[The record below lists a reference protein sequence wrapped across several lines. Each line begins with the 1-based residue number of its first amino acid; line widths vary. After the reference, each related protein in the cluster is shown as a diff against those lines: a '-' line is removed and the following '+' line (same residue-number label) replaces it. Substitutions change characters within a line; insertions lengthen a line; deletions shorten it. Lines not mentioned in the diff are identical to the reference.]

1 MDCRRRAETTE
12 QQAAAHRAA
21 KRFTVIGVDAV
32 VKLLNRPMLDG
43 QRSVVEQNVVGLL
56 KHLNRLR
63 LDGLQTAVVQCR
75 RQVVKQFTHIHCK
88 TFKS

>member
-12 QQAAAHRAA
+12 QQAAARRAA
-21 KRFTVIGVDAV
+21 KRYCDRRRRNCETAEQT
-32 VKLLNRPMLDG
+32 NA

-63 LDGLQTAVVQCR
+63 LDGLQTAVVHS
-75 RQVVKQFTHIHCK
+75 VVD
-88 TFKS
+88 KS